1 MTNESGDEAAEQTSE
16 TRLYAM
22 FEAAGIAWTHHAHPP
37 LFTVEESRALR
48 GDLPGLH
55 VKNMFLKE
63 KKGGLWLVTCRED
76 RRVRIRD
83 LEREIGARNTSFAR
97 PDVLWGALGV
107 RPGAVTPLAAINDA
121 EGRVR
126 VAIDAAIL
134 DADLVN
140 AHPLHNR
147 ATTAIAPADLLRF
160 LESTGHAPLIVDFDA
175 LEARSGASA
184 EAG

>member
-1 MTNESGDEAAEQTSE
+1 MTAESGDETAEQASE

-22 FEAAGIAWTHHAHPP
+22 FGEIGIAWRHHVHPP

-76 RRVRIRD
+76 RRIRIRD

-97 PDVLWGALGV
+97 PDVLWDALGV

-126 VAIDAAIL
+126 MVLDSGIL

-160 LESTGHAPLIVDFDA
+160 LDATGHSPLIVDFDA
-175 LEARSGASA
+175 LEARAGARA